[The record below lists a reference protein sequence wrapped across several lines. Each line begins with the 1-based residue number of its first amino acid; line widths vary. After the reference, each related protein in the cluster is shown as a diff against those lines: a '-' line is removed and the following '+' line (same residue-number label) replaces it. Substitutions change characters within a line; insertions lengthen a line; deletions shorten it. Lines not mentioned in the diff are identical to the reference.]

1 MTPAQDKYRKS
12 LIQKIQVNK
21 SNVFHDED
29 ERREF
34 MLSRFGVDST
44 TKMNIDKL
52 NLLLDFCLG
61 KVKDIPMLNEV
72 EDKEFITQ
80 AQLEKIRASWKDK
93 ANDKSEKALLIFV
106 SRVSRYRLER
116 LEDLLKGKATKVI
129 LALENMETHA

>member
-1 MTPAQDKYRKS
+1 
-12 LIQKIQVNK
+12 
-21 SNVFHDED
+21 
-29 ERREF
+29 
-34 MLSRFGVDST
+34 
-44 TKMNIDKL
+44 
-52 NLLLDFCLG
+52 
-61 KVKDIPMLNEV
+61 MLNEV
-72 EDKEFITQ
+72 EDKELITQ